1 MTQQTPLQGQ
11 ESREQ
16 DIFAPPGL
24 SDTPEQQRAA
34 QPRFGSCLR
43 AAREAKGLD
52 PEGCGH
58 ALKLPARVLRQ
69 LEGGQYDGIDCQ
81 VYLGSYITKY
91 GRHLGLD
98 DALIQA
104 EVARIRRRGEPQ
116 LVATGGISHS
126 RYLLERYATAATYVV
141 LTAVIIVPMVWLG
154 VRGTLNRDLS
164 HFTPLD
170 ASPVAQQEL
179 PAGGAATGASAAADP
194 TQARATPPA
203 IQADNDQPLLA
214 SMVPNLGVEP
224 VKPPAVPVAAMTDAG
239 TTDAGTMDAGT
250 GGHSLTLSLA
260 EASWVEVIEA
270 DGSRLEYG
278 LLPAGSQKTYHS
290 DQPLEVRVGN
300 ASGAKVSVDGQAL
313 SLDAYRRANVA
324 HFRLDLQDGK
334 VVPRGL

>member
-1 MTQQTPLQGQ
+1 MTQQTPSQGQ
-11 ESREQ
+11 ELREQ
-16 DIFAPPGL
+16 DLFASPGPI
-24 SDTPEQQRAA
+24 SASA
-34 QPRFGSCLR
+34 QPIEPSFGSRLR
-43 AAREAKGLD
+43 AARELKGLALED
-52 PEGCGH
+52 CGH

-69 LEGGQYDGIDCQ
+69 LEGGQYDGIDYQ

-104 EVARIRRRGEPQ
+104 EVSRIRCQEEPQ

-154 VRGTLNRDLS
+154 VRGTLNRDIS
-164 HFTPLD
+164 HFAPLD

-179 PAGGAATGASAAADP
+179 PAGSASAASSGTATAAVAP
-194 TQARATPPA
+194 TPSVSH
-203 IQADNDQPLLA
+203 ADNDQPLLA
-214 SMVPNLGVEP
+214 SMVPNMSVEP
-224 VKPPAVPVAAMTDAG
+224 VKPPVVSAPAEGGAE
-239 TTDAGTMDAGT
+239 T
-250 GGHSLTLSLA
+250 GGHSLALSLA
-260 EASWVEVIEA
+260 DASWVEVIAA

-290 DQPLEVRVGN
+290 DQSLEVRLGN
-300 ASGAKVSVDGQAL
+300 ASGAKVSVDGEAL
-313 SLDAYRRANVA
+313 PLDAYRRANVA

-334 VVPRGL
+334 AVPRGV